1 MAVDLVIKNYR
12 CFPDSNPAR
21 IAFRKGFT
29 ALVGPNNSG
38 KSSLLRFFFEFRNM
52 LSELSAD
59 GSLQETLRGGARG
72 ANLIGISDTAAV
84 FSNDNQR
91 SMILELMFSVAPEDP
106 PLAATAPIPTRMV
119 VEVRRDA
126 SYRIQEFQTANGS
139 VGTNNEFR
147 VLREPGSDARVLAFR
162 GDLSE
167 KRAYLEPMMGSIH
180 KLARTTYLGAFRNAI
195 NVGGRDNYFDIV
207 VGEQFIRAWRQLK
220 TGPSRQQA
228 NAAFRLTNDIR
239 RIFGLNQ
246 MEINTS
252 DDNRSLQVF
261 VDERPFVLDELG
273 SGVAQ
278 FIMALTSL
286 ATRQQAY
293 VLVDEPE
300 LNLHPSLQVDFLTT
314 VGSYATDGVVFG
326 THSIGLARTVGQNIY
341 ALRRL
346 REGVSEM
353 WPLQR
358 TPRLPELLGELS
370 FSGYRELGFQKVLLV
385 EGPSDV
391 TTVQQFLRK
400 RNLDHKILLLPLGGS
415 TLINAGRDAELAELT
430 RISNDIHVLIDS
442 ERAAAAAPLS
452 AERTAFIGSCS
463 ALDIQHHVLD
473 RRAMENYLSDRAV
486 KAVMGPSYRA
496 LTDFERLK
504 DMSPAW
510 GKQENWRIA
519 QDMTLDELA
528 GTDLGAF
535 IQSL

>member
-1 MAVDLVIKNYR
+1 MQIDLTLKNYR

-38 KSSLLRFFFEFRNM
+38 KSSLLRFFFEFRHM
-52 LSELSAD
+52 LSELSSD
-59 GSLQETLRGGARG
+59 GALQETLRGAVRG
-72 ANLIGISDTAAV
+72 ANLAGVSDAAAV

-91 SMILELMFSVAPEDP
+91 SMTLEFDFSDSPEDS
-106 PLAATAPIPTRMV
+106 LVAATAPIPTRMV

-126 SYRIQEFQTANGS
+126 NYRIQEFHTTGPVAANG
-139 VGTNNEFR
+139 EYQII
-147 VLREPGSDARVLAFR
+147 REPPSGPRVLAFR
-162 GDLSE
+162 GDIND
-167 KRAYLEPMMGSIH
+167 KRAYLEPMLAAMST
-180 KLARTTYLGAFRNAI
+180 LARTTYLGAFRNAI
-195 NVGGRDNYFDIV
+195 NVGGRDSYFDIV
-207 VGEQFIRAWRQLK
+207 VGEQFLRAWRQLK
-220 TGPSRQQA
+220 TGTSRQHA

-278 FIMALTSL
+278 FILVLASL

-300 LNLHPSLQVDFLTT
+300 LNLHPSLQIDFLTT
-314 VGSYATDGVVFG
+314 IASYATDGVLFG
-326 THSIGLARTVGQNIY
+326 THSIGLARAVGQNIY

-346 REGVSEM
+346 REGVSDM
-353 WPLQR
+353 RLLQR
-358 TPRLPELLGELS
+358 TPRLPEFLGELS

-391 TTVQQFLRK
+391 TTIQQLLRK
-400 RNLDHKILLLPLGGS
+400 RSLDHKILLLPLGGS

-430 RISNDIHVLIDS
+430 RISNDIHVLIDG
-442 ERAAAAAPLS
+442 ERAAAGAAIS
-452 AERTAFIGSCS
+452 ADRQAFIASCS
-463 ALDIQHHVLD
+463 ALNIQHRVLD
-473 RRAMENYLSDRAV
+473 WRATENYLSDRAV
-486 KAVMGPSYRA
+486 KAVMVRRTAPSRHSN
-496 LTDFERLK
+496 D
-504 DMSPAW
+504 
-510 GKQENWRIA
+510 
-519 QDMTLDELA
+519 
-528 GTDLGAF
+528 
-535 IQSL
+535 